1 MHTMSEHIY
10 VSEWRKRQVA
20 DREIDISGNPIPSG
34 AFPQRLRIA
43 REMRGLD
50 QSALA
55 EKSGLPPSSI
65 SHFEASSRKP
75 SFENLRRLANALE
88 VTTDYLLGRVDDP
101 EAYADADPL
110 YRDFKNL
117 SSADRDLAQSFI
129 KMLSDR
135 KKGGGEGA

>member
-1 MHTMSEHIY
+1 M
-10 VSEWRKRQVA
+10 
-20 DREIDISGNPIPSG
+20 DREIDMLRDPIPSD
-34 AFPQRLRIA
+34 AFPQRLKIA

-55 EKSGLPPSSI
+55 EKASLPPSSI
-65 SHFEASSRKP
+65 SHFEAGSRKP

-88 VTTDYLLGRVDDP
+88 VTADYLLGRVDDP

-117 SSADRDLAQSFI
+117 SSDDREIAQSFM
-129 KMLSDR
+129 KSLADR
-135 KKGGGEGA
+135 KKRGGKGA

>member
-1 MHTMSEHIY
+1 
-10 VSEWRKRQVA
+10 
-20 DREIDISGNPIPSG
+20 
-34 AFPQRLRIA
+34 
-43 REMRGLD
+43 MRGLD

-55 EKSGLPPSSI
+55 EKSALPPSSI
-65 SHFEASSRKP
+65 SHFEAGSRKP

-101 EAYADADPL
+101 EAYAAADPL

-117 SSADRDLAQSFI
+117 SSDDRELAQSFM

-135 KKGGGEGA
+135 KKRGGEGT

>member
-1 MHTMSEHIY
+1 MPN
-10 VSEWRKRQVA
+10 
-20 DREIDISGNPIPSG
+20 REIDILGDSVPSD
-34 AFPQRLRIA
+34 AFSQRLRVA
-43 REMRGLD
+43 RDMRGLD
-50 QSALA
+50 QSRLA
-55 EKSGLPPSSI
+55 DSAGLPPSSI
-65 SHFEASSRKP
+65 SHFEAGSRKP

-117 SSADRDLAQSFI
+117 SASDRELAQSFM

-135 KKGGGEGA
+135 KKRSEEGA

>member
-1 MHTMSEHIY
+1 
-10 VSEWRKRQVA
+10 VK
-20 DREIDISGNPIPSG
+20 DREIDTRRDSIPSD
-34 AFPQRLRIA
+34 AFPQRLKTA
-43 REMRGLD
+43 RDIRGLD

-65 SHFEASSRKP
+65 SHFEAGSRKP

-117 SSADRDLAQSFI
+117 SSEDRELAQSFM
-129 KMLSDR
+129 KMLSER
-135 KKGGGEGA
+135 KKRGEEDA

>member
-1 MHTMSEHIY
+1 MHIVSKHIPI
-10 VSEWRKRQVA
+10 WRKRQVTN
-20 DREIDISGNPIPSG
+20 REIDTSGEAIPSD
-34 AFPQRLRIA
+34 AFPQRLRMA
-43 REMRGLD
+43 RDMRGLD

-117 SSADRDLAQSFI
+117 SSADRELAHSFM

-135 KKGGGEGA
+135 KKRGEEDA

>member
-1 MHTMSEHIY
+1 
-10 VSEWRKRQVA
+10 
-20 DREIDISGNPIPSG
+20 
-34 AFPQRLRIA
+34 
-43 REMRGLD
+43 MRGVD

-65 SHFEASSRKP
+65 SHFEAGSRKP

-88 VTTDYLLGRVDDP
+88 VTADYLLGRIDDP

-117 SSADRDLAQSFI
+117 SSDDRELAQSFM
-129 KMLSDR
+129 KTLADR
-135 KKGGGEGA
+135 KKRGGKGA

>member
-1 MHTMSEHIY
+1 MP
-10 VSEWRKRQVA
+10 
-20 DREIDISGNPIPSG
+20 DREIDTLEDPVPSDV
-34 AFPQRLRIA
+34 FPQRLRIA
-43 REMRGLD
+43 RDMRGLD

-65 SHFEASSRKP
+65 SHFEAGSRKP

-117 SSADRDLAQSFI
+117 SSADRDLAQSFM

-135 KKGGGEGA
+135 KKRGEEDA

>member
-1 MHTMSEHIY
+1 MS
-10 VSEWRKRQVA
+10 
-20 DREIDISGNPIPSG
+20 DREIDILGDPVPSDV
-34 AFPQRLRIA
+34 FPQRLKIA
-43 REMRGLD
+43 RDMRGLD

-65 SHFEASSRKP
+65 SHFETGSRKP

-101 EAYADADPL
+101 EAYANADPL

-117 SSADRDLAQSFI
+117 SSADRELAHSFM

-135 KKGGGEGA
+135 KKRTDEEA

>member
-1 MHTMSEHIY
+1 
-10 VSEWRKRQVA
+10 
-20 DREIDISGNPIPSG
+20 
-34 AFPQRLRIA
+34 
-43 REMRGLD
+43 MRGLD

-65 SHFEASSRKP
+65 SHFEAGSRKP

-88 VTTDYLLGRVDDP
+88 VTADYLLGRVDDP

-117 SSADRDLAQSFI
+117 SSDDREIAQSFM
-129 KMLSDR
+129 KSLADR
-135 KKGGGEGA
+135 KKPGGKGA

>member
-1 MHTMSEHIY
+1 MTIRDTDTNAGPTPSE
-10 VSEWRKRQVA
+10 V
-20 DREIDISGNPIPSG
+20 
-34 AFPQRLRIA
+34 FPERLRKA

-50 QSALA
+50 QSSLA

-65 SHFEASSRKP
+65 SHFEAGSRKP
-75 SFENLRRLANALE
+75 SFLNLRRLATALE

-101 EAYADADPL
+101 EAFADADPL

-117 SSADRDLAQSFI
+117 SSADRELAHSFM

-135 KKGGGEGA
+135 KRSGDGDA